1 MFLLDTNHCSYA
13 ILGNTQVL
21 KYLASLGDQP
31 IATCTIVKGELID
44 MAARSQQR
52 EANLALVQRF
62 LLGLYIYPIDET
74 TAEIYGKLKAA
85 VFDRYAPK
93 DKAQRRRTNI
103 TQLGMGEN
111 DLWIAAVAVQ
121 HQLTLVT
128 ADQDFQRIQAVQPFN
143 LESWV

>member
-1 MFLLDTNHCSYA
+1 MLLLDTNHCSYA

-21 KYLASLGDQP
+21 DHLANLGNEL
-31 IATCTIVKGELID
+31 ITTCTIVKGELID

-52 EANLALVQRF
+52 EANLALIQRF
-62 LLGLYIYPIDET
+62 LVGLYIYPIDET
-74 TAEIYGKLKAA
+74 SAKIYGNLKAE

-103 TQLGMGEN
+103 SQLGIGEN
-111 DLWIAAVAVQ
+111 DLWIAAVALQ

-128 ADQDFQRIQAVQPFN
+128 TDQDFQRIQAVQPFD
-143 LESWV
+143 LESWI

>member
-13 ILGNTQVL
+13 ILCNIQVL
-21 KYLASLGDQP
+21 ERLANLGDEL

-52 EANLALVQRF
+52 QANLALIQRF
-62 LLGLYIYPIDET
+62 LVGLYIYPIDET
-74 TAEIYGKLKAA
+74 TAEIYGNLKAA

-93 DKAQRRRTNI
+93 DKAQRRRTNV
-103 TQLGMGEN
+103 TQLGIGEN
-111 DLWIAAVAVQ
+111 DLWIAAVALQ

-128 ADQDFQRIQAVQPFN
+128 TDQDFQRIQAVQPFD
-143 LESWV
+143 LESWL